1 MIDATSMHR
10 YTDVTERS
18 GAGHPGVHARP
29 PAAESRAARRAAHA
43 AELAR
48 GCRADHHH
56 RGPRRARGAA
66 ASSTSPAPTACVS
79 VDNPRYLAFIPA
91 APTESATLF
100 DLVVGASSI
109 YGGSW
114 LEGAGAVY
122 AENQALRW
130 IADLA
135 GMPEQAGG
143 CFVSGGTIGNLS
155 ALVAARYTYLA
166 ERGGERRRRLKIAA
180 TGEAHSSIVV
190 RRSGDGRRRAAGRAP
205 TSAAG

>member
-1 MIDATSMHR
+1 MSDPTSMHR
-10 YTDVTERS
+10 YSDETERVAQAALS
-18 GAGHPGVHARP
+18 YARERLRFDPVPLDGPRTERELEAAAGQTIT
-29 PAAESRAARRAAHA
+29 PAGLGGDAAMRLFADV
-43 AELAR
+43 LAR
-48 GCRADHHH
+48 A
-56 RGPRRARGAA
+56 
-66 ASSTSPAPTACVS
+66 TVS

-100 DLVVGASSI
+100 DLVVAASSI

-114 LEGAGAVY
+114 LEGAGAIY

-135 GMPEQAGG
+135 GMPDQAGG

-166 ERGGERRRRLKIAA
+166 
-180 TGEAHSSIVV
+180 
-190 RRSGDGRRRAAGRAP
+190 
-205 TSAAG
+205 